1 MDRQGVAWEGPFT
14 AMVTPFDA
22 SGAIDE
28 SALRDHVEFLIA
40 HGVRGLVPN
49 GCTGEFWSQTLDE
62 RMRVAQIV
70 LDAAR
75 RRVPVI
81 VGTGASA
88 TRDVVALTEHC
99 HRIRCDGVMIMA
111 PYMVHPKKEDLYLH
125 FKAVSDR
132 VPIPIMLY
140 NNPQD
145 VGNDLPFDLVARLSE
160 LEWVVAIKDSTFD
173 YNVFWK
179 TQCELGDRI
188 RVFIGPSTMFGAPA
202 VLMGADGWVDT
213 YSNLWPELTVELYGA
228 AREGD
233 VQRARALQKTG
244 SELRSFLLH
253 PEWNM
258 YCAIKAAM
266 NLAGLSGGVP
276 RAPLQPLGPAHIE
289 RMRQG
294 LARFSLPTR
303 GARARPVL

>member
-1 MDRQGVAWEGPFT
+1 MDRNGVAWEGPFT
-14 AMVTPFDA
+14 AMVTPFHPNGD
-22 SGAIDE
+22 IDE
-28 SALRDHVEFLIA
+28 EGLRSHVDFLIA
-40 HGVRGLVPN
+40 HGARGLVPN
-49 GCTGEFWSQTLDE
+49 GCTGEFWSQTIDE
-62 RMRVAQIV
+62 RKRVAEIV
-70 LDAAR
+70 VSAAR
-75 RRVPVI
+75 KRVPVI

-88 TRDVVALTEHC
+88 TRDVIELSEHC
-99 HRIRCDGVMIMA
+99 RTIGCDGVMIMA
-111 PYMVHPKKEDLYLH
+111 PYMVHPKKEDLYHH

-132 VPIPIMLY
+132 VAIPIMLY

-145 VGNDLPFDLVARLSE
+145 VGNDLPFDLVLRLCD

-179 TQCELGDRI
+179 TQCALGERI

-202 VLMGADGWVDT
+202 VMMGADGWVDT
-213 YSNLWPELTVELYGA
+213 YSNLWPELTTELYRV

-233 VQRARALQKTG
+233 MKRARSLQKTG
-244 SELRSFLLH
+244 AELRSFLLH

-266 NLAGLSGGVP
+266 NLVGLPGGDP
-276 RAPLQPLGPAHIE
+276 RPPLRPLTGAHLE

-294 LARFSLPTR
+294 LGEFSVPER
-303 GARARPVL
+303 RAR